1 MANADRPATSG
12 VESSAHGAP
21 ETAAPLLEAR
31 GISKAFLHVQALDG
45 VDFRVHPG
53 EVVALVGDN
62 GAGKSTL
69 MKILCGAYQPDAG
82 SVWVDGREATVRT
95 PHDAMAL
102 GIAVVYQDLAL
113 VNHRD
118 VAANVFLGREPTRG
132 PVVDK
137 GLMVRES
144 RQVLSRLK
152 INIPSVYTLV
162 GLLSGGQ
169 RQAVAI
175 ARAIQQGGRLVF
187 MDEPTAAL
195 GVQEQG
201 KVLRLI
207 EDLKA
212 HGTAVV
218 VVSHNLQHVF
228 HVADRIVVMRG
239 GRNAGERRRAETT
252 AEEIVGLIV
261 GAPAVVPA
269 GVA

>member
-1 MANADRPATSG
+1 MEHADDRASATPDG
-12 VESSAHGAP
+12 M
-21 ETAAPLLEAR
+21 PLLAAR
-31 GISKAFLHVQALDG
+31 GISKAFLHVQALDN
-45 VDFRVHPG
+45 VDFHVYPA

-69 MKILCGAYQPDAG
+69 MKTLCGAYQADAG
-82 SVWVDGREATVRT
+82 TILIDGEEAAIRS
-95 PHDAMAL
+95 PHDAMAR

-118 VAANVFLGREPTRG
+118 VATNVFLGREPLRG
-132 PVVDK
+132 ITVDK
-137 GLMVRES
+137 GRMVRES
-144 RQVLSRLK
+144 REVLQRLK
-152 INIPSVYTLV
+152 IRIPSVYTLV

-239 GRNAGERRRAETT
+239 GRNAGERVKAETS

-261 GAPAVVPA
+261 GAPAAIPLGVV
-269 GVA
+269 

>member
-1 MANADRPATSG
+1 MNSDRDST
-12 VESSAHGAP
+12 AP
-21 ETAAPLLEAR
+21 PQDAPPLLAAR
-31 GISKAFLHVQALDG
+31 GISKAFLHVQALDN
-45 VDFRVHPG
+45 VDFHVFPG

-69 MKILCGAYQPDAG
+69 MKTLCGAYQADAG
-82 SVWVDGREATVRT
+82 TILIDAEEVAIRS
-95 PHDAMAL
+95 PHDAMAR

-118 VAANVFLGREPTRG
+118 VATNVFLGREPLRG
-132 PVVDK
+132 LTVDK
-137 GLMVRES
+137 GRMVRES
-144 RQVLSRLK
+144 REVLQRLK
-152 INIPSVYTLV
+152 IRIPSVYSLV

-239 GRNAGERRRAETT
+239 GRNAGERIKAATT

-261 GAPAVVPA
+261 GAPSAMPLGVV
-269 GVA
+269 

>member
-1 MANADRPATSG
+1 MRAGVAPAG
-12 VESSAHGAP
+12 QHHALKHVLKE
-21 ETAAPLLEAR
+21 
-31 GISKAFLHVQALDG
+31 GILRQLGQCDQQQDEEYHQPQWQEQV
-45 VDFRVHPG
+45 
-53 EVVALVGDN
+53 
-62 GAGKSTL
+62 
-69 MKILCGAYQPDAG
+69 MKIICGAYQADAG
-82 SVWVDGREATVRT
+82 SIFFDGQPVTIRS

-118 VAANVFLGREPTRG
+118 VATNVFLGREPMRALT
-132 PVVDK
+132 VDK
-137 GLMVRES
+137 GRMVRES
-144 RQVLSRLK
+144 REVLRRLK
-152 INIPSVYTLV
+152 INIPSVYSLV

-175 ARAIQQGGRLVF
+175 ARAVQQGGRLVF

-212 HGTAVV
+212 DGTAVV

-239 GRNAGERRRAETT
+239 GRNAGERIKAEAT

-261 GAPAVVPA
+261 GAPTVLPMGAA
-269 GVA
+269 

>member
-1 MANADRPATSG
+1 MGEPPTGNGIGTDGRGT
-12 VESSAHGAP
+12 
-21 ETAAPLLEAR
+21 PLLEAR
-31 GISKAFLHVQALDG
+31 GIAKSFLHVQALAD
-45 VDFRVHPG
+45 VDFRVCPG
-53 EVVALVGDN
+53 ETVALVGDN

-69 MKILCGAYQPDAG
+69 MKILCGAYHADQG
-82 SVWVDGREATVRT
+82 QIFLDGQEVTIRS
-95 PHDAMAL
+95 PQDAMAQ

-113 VNHRD
+113 VNQRD
-118 VAANVFLGREPTRG
+118 VANNVFLGREPRRG
-132 PVVDK
+132 LTVDK
-137 GLMVRES
+137 PRMVREA
-144 RQVLSRLK
+144 RDVLQRLK
-152 INIPSVYTLV
+152 INIPSVYTQV

-175 ARAIQQGGRLVF
+175 ARAVHQGGRLIF

-195 GVQEQG
+195 GVQEQA

-212 HGTAVV
+212 NGTAVV

-239 GRNAGERRRAETT
+239 GRNGGERIKTQTT
-252 AEEIVGLIV
+252 TEEIVSLIV
-261 GAPAVVPA
+261 GARTLDPA

>member
-1 MANADRPATSG
+1 MEHASG
-12 VESSAHGAP
+12 ALPSPESGTP
-21 ETAAPLLEAR
+21 PLLEAR
-31 GISKAFLHVQALDG
+31 GLSKAFLHVQALDS
-45 VDFRVHPG
+45 VDFRVDPG

-69 MKILCGAYQPDAG
+69 MKSLCGAYQPDAG
-82 SVWVDGREATVRT
+82 SIFIDGREVTIRN
-95 PHDAMAL
+95 PHDAMAQ

-118 VAANVFLGREPTRG
+118 VANNVFLGREPKRG
-132 PVVDK
+132 LTVDK
-137 GLMVRES
+137 RRMVRES
-144 RQVLSRLK
+144 REVLQRLK

-212 HGTAVV
+212 QGTAVV

-239 GRNAGERRRAETT
+239 GRNAGERIKALTT
-252 AEEIVGLIV
+252 AEEIVSLIV
-261 GAPAVVPA
+261 GARATTPA
-269 GVA
+269 GFA